1 MPNQTGSNSKLF
13 YDLLKILLK
22 KIGVDE
28 ESEKY
33 KQLVAEEDM
42 LWVNATNNE
51 LWKYAKKA
59 AAMTKST
66 QRIHFISARN
76 RRDKARKTVAN

>member
-13 YDLLKILLK
+13 YDLLKILLR

-42 LWVNATNNE
+42 L
-51 LWKYAKKA
+51 
-59 AAMTKST
+59 
-66 QRIHFISARN
+66 
-76 RRDKARKTVAN
+76 